1 MAEAGPFGRE
11 MRGRR
16 QSGGRAFSERI
27 LTRELELRIC
37 HLARAEPNL
46 GTAMN
51 LKTLLL
57 MLAGAVAICIPLY
70 AQTDAGAKSSQPQK
84 NSVTT
89 LNGTKFFGI
98 VEVTDDYTIR
108 ISNDSG
114 VTRLPIAQLGDA
126 DFKKYGLNKDRSK
139 DGRLWY
145 ERKEALEDSRA
156 DNRSAKDSKSNGNS
170 LAEIRLGEIA
180 AFQPLIAAYEK
191 TLGSKKSEKS
201 AESSLNPHETTS
213 GSDTSFTPM
222 FSQPGMAGSLAEP
235 FTGLGSSALQP
246 ISGAASGATGV
257 IQSATGA
264 ASLPTAPP

>member
-1 MAEAGPFGRE
+1 
-11 MRGRR
+11 
-16 QSGGRAFSERI
+16 
-27 LTRELELRIC
+27 
-37 HLARAEPNL
+37 
-46 GTAMN
+46 MN

-57 MLAGAVAICIPLY
+57 TLAGMVAICLPLS
-70 AQTDAGAKSSQPQK
+70 AQTDVGGKSSQPQK
-84 NSVTT
+84 SSVTT
-89 LNGTKFFGI
+89 LKGTKFFGI

-145 ERKEALEDSRA
+145 ERKEALEESQA
-156 DNRSAKDSKSNGNS
+156 DNQSAKDSKANGNS
-170 LAEIRLGEIA
+170 VAEIRLGEIA
-180 AFQPLIAAYEK
+180 AFQPVIAAYEK

-201 AESSLNPHETTS
+201 TTGSANPQGSVNPQEKAS
-213 GSDTSFTPM
+213 GSDTPFTPM

-246 ISGAASGATGV
+246 ISGAASGATGA

>member
-1 MAEAGPFGRE
+1 MDVKR
-11 MRGRR
+11 
-16 QSGGRAFSERI
+16 
-27 LTRELELRIC
+27 
-37 HLARAEPNL
+37 
-46 GTAMN
+46 
-51 LKTLLL
+51 LLL
-57 MLAGAVAICIPLY
+57 MLGGAVAICVPLY
-70 AQTDAGAKSSQPQK
+70 AQTDDGAKPPK
-84 NSVTT
+84 PEKTSVTK

-108 ISNDSG
+108 VSNDSG
-114 VTRLPIAQLGDA
+114 ITRLPIAQLGDA

-145 ERKEALEDSRA
+145 ERKEALEDSKA
-156 DNRSAKDSKSNGNS
+156 DNRSAKDSKSNGSS
-170 LAEIRLGEIA
+170 LVEIRLGEIA
-180 AFQPLIAAYEK
+180 AFQPVIAAYEK

-201 AESSLNPHETTS
+201 AAGSTNPAEKTS
-213 GSDTSFTPM
+213 GSDTPFTPM
-222 FSQPGMAGSLAEP
+222 FSQPGMTGSLAEP

>member
-1 MAEAGPFGRE
+1 MDVKR
-11 MRGRR
+11 
-16 QSGGRAFSERI
+16 
-27 LTRELELRIC
+27 
-37 HLARAEPNL
+37 
-46 GTAMN
+46 
-51 LKTLLL
+51 LLL
-57 MLAGAVAICIPLY
+57 MLGGAVAICVPLY
-70 AQTDAGAKSSQPQK
+70 AQTDDGAKPPK
-84 NSVTT
+84 PEKTSVTK

-108 ISNDSG
+108 VSNDSG
-114 VTRLPIAQLGDA
+114 ITRLPIAQLGDA

-145 ERKEALEDSRA
+145 ERKEALEDSKA
-156 DNRSAKDSKSNGNS
+156 DNRSAKDSKSNGSS
-170 LAEIRLGEIA
+170 LVEIRLGEIA
-180 AFQPLIAAYEK
+180 AFQPVIAAYEK

-201 AESSLNPHETTS
+201 AAGSTNPAEKTS
-213 GSDTSFTPM
+213 GSDTPFTPM
-222 FSQPGMAGSLAEP
+222 FSRPGMTGSLAEP

>member
-1 MAEAGPFGRE
+1 
-11 MRGRR
+11 
-16 QSGGRAFSERI
+16 
-27 LTRELELRIC
+27 
-37 HLARAEPNL
+37 
-46 GTAMN
+46 MN
-51 LKTLLL
+51 LKTVLL
-57 MLAGAVAICIPLY
+57 MFGSAVAICLPLH
-70 AQTDAGAKSSQPQK
+70 AQTDSGGYPAKPEK
-84 NSVTT
+84 TSVTT

-108 ISNDSG
+108 VSNDSG
-114 VTRLPIAQLGDA
+114 ITRLPISQLGDA

-145 ERKEALEDSRA
+145 ERKEALEDSKT
-156 DNRSAKDSKSNGNS
+156 DKQSAKDSKSNGNS
-170 LAEIRLGEIA
+170 LVEIRLGEIA
-180 AFQPLIAAYEK
+180 AFQPIIAAYEK

-201 AESSLNPHETTS
+201 DAGSTNPDEKAS
-213 GSDTSFTPM
+213 GSDTPFTPM

-235 FTGLGSSALQP
+235 FTGLGTSALQP